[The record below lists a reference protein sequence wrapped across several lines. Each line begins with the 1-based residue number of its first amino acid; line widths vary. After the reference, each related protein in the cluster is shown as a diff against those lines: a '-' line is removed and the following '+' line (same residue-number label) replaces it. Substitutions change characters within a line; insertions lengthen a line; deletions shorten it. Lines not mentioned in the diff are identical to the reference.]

1 MITLWEHVR
10 QGDSTAVRRALR
22 EADLVWRSGENLER
36 AVLWMERAAAFSQE
50 EGDRDRALE
59 LAAHALELSREVQR
73 RSGMPERSDPAWLEA
88 RRIQSSLIEVRDS
101 WLDPV
106 EQKPEAVVRPQMDT
120 LPEVDV
126 VDATWTAPWEEPP
139 TLPRTVLPPSKR
151 DRIRPVLGSLTEQV
165 LLLDL
170 AGSAGPGVVVQPP
183 SREDAEQS
191 WGDVRGRIDGC
202 PEFEDTPDRKLD
214 ALLNTGS
221 VLRLGD
227 RAALTGWDV
236 GVVLEGKVGLF
247 QRGLVSHRI
256 DEGSSFSCTGSVP
269 GAMVQMAALQPNTWV
284 VAWDRSML
292 ESILDT
298 CPWVLESLRDRA
310 DELLTLAAIP
320 LGSVARYLGQAFV
333 QSLVEASRVVVLAP
347 GTLLFEPP
355 TEVHALHIVGVGDIE
370 LVDGDGEVG
379 RAARGQ
385 VLFARELV
393 TGAAAPTTARVG
405 KAGATVLHTEAVAL
419 SRFLPHVPLLVR
431 ALAEVA

>member
-22 EADLVWRSGENLER
+22 EADLIWRSGENLER

-73 RSGMPERSDPAWLEA
+73 RSGMPERSDPAWMEA

-106 EQKPEAVVRPQMDT
+106 EREPEGTARPQMET
-120 LPEVDV
+120 LPELDV
-126 VDATWTAPWEEPP
+126 IDEAWAGPWEEPP
-139 TLPRTVLPPSKR
+139 TLPRTVLPPGKA
-151 DRIRPVLGSLTEQV
+151 DKIRPVLGSFTEQV

-170 AGSAGPGVVVQPP
+170 AGSAGPEVVVQQP
-183 SREDAEQS
+183 SRGEAEAS
-191 WGDVRGRIDGC
+191 WGDVRGVVDRC

-227 RAALTGWDV
+227 RAALAGWDA

-247 QRGLVSHRI
+247 QRGLISHRI
-256 DEGSSFSCTGSVP
+256 HEGSSFSCSGSVP
-269 GAMVQMAALQPNTWV
+269 GALVHMAALQPNTWV
-284 VAWDRSML
+284 VAWDRSTL
-292 ESILDT
+292 ESVLDT
-298 CPWVLESLRDRA
+298 CPWVLESLRNRA

-333 QSLVEASRVVVLAP
+333 QSLVEASRVVVLSP

-355 TEVHALHIVGVGDIE
+355 TEVHALHIVGVGEVE
-370 LVDGDGEVG
+370 LVDGEGEVE

-393 TGAAAPTTARVG
+393 RGAAAPRTARVG
-405 KAGATVLHTEAVAL
+405 KNGATVLHTEAVAL
-419 SRFLPHVPLLVR
+419 PRFLPHVPLLVR
-431 ALAEVA
+431 ALSEVG